1 MKAKAGRYIGDNL
14 CVGCESWTFDRSHHA
29 VVKCALLWRRY
40 LLATLGTI
48 VGMAL
53 VPSHEAVAQVVV
65 FVSVG
70 EPSKETVRLLA
81 PYLDE
86 MSRRP
91 FVVALPKDIR
101 ARLGTRVPRPGRAD
115 PGMQVSDLVMRYDDG
130 LAHFRKNQWKEA
142 AAKLNG
148 AIAASRDNAA
158 LLADETSHR
167 ETWMRGLIALAMS
180 RHRLHD
186 DAGADEAM
194 EGLARTYP
202 NQLILVQALSGSE
215 AARYYA
221 AAQTRL
227 ETRGRGRLIVQV
239 REQAARVYL
248 DMDDRPQNGV
258 LEAEVLPGPH
268 RVLVR
273 MPGTDGQLY
282 DAVVNPGKVTT
293 LMIDLRFGEA
303 FSITDRYVGLVFS
316 SQSDRDQYAL
326 DYAAQFAAA
335 VDAYPEMTLVERTT
349 LHGQPAFKSVIYM
362 ADSGGWVRGRVTSL
376 SGRDDDDRMR
386 ALARETFH
394 GYHIE
399 DTRIVDLPDPALLR
413 AQASTRRGWMSRGWM
428 KWSAGA
434 GAAVML
440 TTGGAALY
448 LHQTCGPD
456 AAPCRSGSPTLAYA
470 SLAAGTALGVVA
482 MYLFLSDRPSPHA
495 PHVSVQPTSGGALVG
510 LSLAY

>member
-1 MKAKAGRYIGDNL
+1 MRPRQGDIL
-14 CVGCESWTFDRSHHA
+14 TT
-29 VVKCALLWRRY
+29 LRRY
-40 LLATLGTI
+40 LIAALGTI
-48 VGMAL
+48 VGMML
-53 VPSHEAVAQVVV
+53 VPSREAAAQVVV

-101 ARLGTRVPRPGRAD
+101 ARLGTRVPLPGRAD
-115 PGMQVSDLVMRYDDG
+115 PGLQVSDLVMRYEDG
-130 LAHFRKNQWKEA
+130 LAHFGKNQWKEA
-142 AAKLNG
+142 AAKLNV
-148 AIAASRDNAA
+148 AIAAARDNAA

-167 ETWMRGLIALAMS
+167 ETWMKGLIALAMS

-186 DAGADEAM
+186 AAGADEAM
-194 EGLARTYP
+194 EDLARTYP
-202 NQLILVQALSGSE
+202 NQLIMVQALSGSE

-221 AAQTRL
+221 ATQVRL
-227 ETRGRGRLIVQV
+227 EARGRGRLIVEV

-248 DMDDRPQNGV
+248 DADDRPQNGV

-282 DAVVNPGKVTT
+282 DAVVEPGKATT
-293 LMIDLRFGEA
+293 LTIDLQFGETL
-303 FSITDRYVGLVFS
+303 SLTDRYVGLVFS
-316 SQSDRDQYAL
+316 SQSDRDRYAR
-326 DYAAQFAAA
+326 DYAAQLAAA
-335 VDAYPEMTLVERTT
+335 VDAGPEMILVERTT

-362 ADSGGWVRGRVTSL
+362 ADSGAWVRGRATPV

-386 ALARETFH
+386 ALARETVH
-394 GYHIE
+394 AYIE
-399 DTRIVDLPDPALLR
+399 DERVVELPDPALR
-413 AQASTRRGWMSRGWM
+413 AYASTSRDWM

-448 LHQTCGPD
+448 LHQACGPD
-456 AAPCRSGSPTLAYA
+456 GAPCRSGSPTLAYA
-470 SLAAGTALGVVA
+470 GLAAGTALGVVA
-482 MYLFLSDRPSPHA
+482 TYLLFSDHSSLDA
-495 PHVSVQPTSGGALVG
+495 PRVSVQPTRGGGLVG
-510 LSLAY
+510 LSLTY